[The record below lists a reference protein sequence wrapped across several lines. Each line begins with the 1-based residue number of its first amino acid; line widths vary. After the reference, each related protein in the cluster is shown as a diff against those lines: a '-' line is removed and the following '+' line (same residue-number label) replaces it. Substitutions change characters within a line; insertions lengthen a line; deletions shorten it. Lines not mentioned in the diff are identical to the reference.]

1 MDIALLDTNVLVY
14 AADRLSELHAQAA
27 ELVDR
32 GLRLSGRYCIAPQN
46 LVEFTAVVTRPR
58 LVREPWPLEKV
69 LRITSE
75 LYRSRRLRK
84 IYPRRGTVI
93 RTMREGA
100 LLGTRGPVWYD
111 LFLAVTMRDAG
122 IEIIITEDVSHF
134 RRFSFLTALRIQEA
148 S

>member
-27 ELVDR
+27 ELVAG
-32 GLRLSGRYCIAPQN
+32 GLRRSGRYCLARQS
-46 LVEFTAVVTRPR
+46 LLDFTAVVTRPR

-100 LLGTRGPVWYD
+100 VLGTR
-111 LFLAVTMRDAG
+111 
-122 IEIIITEDVSHF
+122 
-134 RRFSFLTALRIQEA
+134 
-148 S
+148 